1 MNFPLIDCVVLA
13 AYLIISFVAGICA
26 NKILKSSNKS
36 ADGYFLAGRSM
47 PGWLTGISNAVT
59 AMNADVAPAYVGVTL
74 AAGLPVCW
82 FYFSRFSLGVLLAG
96 LLFFARWRQLGVST
110 GPEFFSLRFGGNCGS
125 FVRSYSSIS
134 SVLLG
139 IIPWTGAGLLGIH
152 MIFSNF
158 FGYTDKLTT
167 LVIILPLLLIY
178 VWVSGFAGVLVTD
191 FIQTLVI
198 VVSSIFICGAV
209 LYHFGGPAEL
219 AAAVSNA
226 FPAEQSERILSIWP
240 QQGNPVVSPAL
251 VLIWFFLCS
260 CGAGGSVGIEGQ
272 RVISCKNTGE
282 AIKVSIWTQAGLF
295 VMLLLLTLPALGL
308 LADFPEL
315 HQASPQER
323 ESAYSI
329 LINNYLPSGF
339 KGLTLAALAAAVM
352 STVSSH
358 LSYGA
363 QTIVNDVLQPI
374 FKISDD
380 KKVWAGR
387 MVMVGMMLLSV
398 LVVYLSDSL
407 LGIAITLLGL
417 FGSSALI
424 GWGYWW
430 YWRINF
436 CSWVA
441 STIGG
446 PCIYFIGKTLLSRWQ
461 FWAEQKALSV
471 THAQMMDV
479 YWALAS
485 MFLTTA
491 FVLLVTFLTRP
502 EKPEVLMNFYKRA
515 RPMGYWRPVQDMLR
529 ERGELREEPKHLI
542 LGGVFTAVM
551 GAVWINSFVMALSKA
566 YIGEY
571 LDAFL
576 FGIAAVV
583 FAWFF
588 KRFFNWQLRRLE

>member
-1 MNFPLIDCVVLA
+1 MNFPLIDCLVLA
-13 AYLIISFVAGICA
+13 TYLIISFVAGICA
-26 NKILKSSNKS
+26 NKILKSSNKN

-74 AAGLPVCW
+74 AVGLPVCW

-219 AAAVSNA
+219 AAAVSKA

-240 QQGNPVVSPAL
+240 QQGNPVVSPVL

-315 HQASPQER
+315 YQASPQER
-323 ESAYSI
+323 ESA
-329 LINNYLPSGF
+329 
-339 KGLTLAALAAAVM
+339 
-352 STVSSH
+352 
-358 LSYGA
+358 
-363 QTIVNDVLQPI
+363 
-374 FKISDD
+374 
-380 KKVWAGR
+380 
-387 MVMVGMMLLSV
+387 
-398 LVVYLSDSL
+398 
-407 LGIAITLLGL
+407 
-417 FGSSALI
+417 
-424 GWGYWW
+424 
-430 YWRINF
+430 
-436 CSWVA
+436 
-441 STIGG
+441 
-446 PCIYFIGKTLLSRWQ
+446 
-461 FWAEQKALSV
+461 
-471 THAQMMDV
+471 
-479 YWALAS
+479 
-485 MFLTTA
+485 
-491 FVLLVTFLTRP
+491 
-502 EKPEVLMNFYKRA
+502 
-515 RPMGYWRPVQDMLR
+515 
-529 ERGELREEPKHLI
+529 
-542 LGGVFTAVM
+542 
-551 GAVWINSFVMALSKA
+551 
-566 YIGEY
+566 
-571 LDAFL
+571 
-576 FGIAAVV
+576 
-583 FAWFF
+583 
-588 KRFFNWQLRRLE
+588 

>member
-1 MNFPLIDCVVLA
+1 MNFPVIDFLVLTV
-13 AYLIISFVAGICA
+13 YLVISFVAGICA
-26 NKILKSSNKS
+26 NKILKSSTKN
-36 ADGYFLAGRSM
+36 ADGFFLAGRSM

-74 AAGLPVCW
+74 AVGLPVCW

-110 GPEFFSLRFGGNCGS
+110 GPEFFSLRFGGNSGS

-158 FGYTDKLTT
+158 FGYTDKFTT
-167 LVIILPLLLIY
+167 LIIILPLLLVY

-198 VVSSIFICGAV
+198 VISSIIICGMV
-209 LYHFGGPAEL
+209 LYHFGGPTGL
-219 AAAVSNA
+219 ATAISNS
-226 FPAEQSERILSIWP
+226 FPAEQSDRILSIWP
-240 QQGNPVVSPAL
+240 QEGNPVVSPAL

-282 AIKVSIWTQAGLF
+282 AIKVSIWTQTGLF
-295 VMLLLLTLPALGL
+295 VMLMLLTLPALGL

-315 HQASPQER
+315 HRASPQER
-323 ESAYSI
+323 EGAYSL
-329 LINNYLPSGF
+329 LINNYLPVGI

-374 FKISDD
+374 FKIGDGR
-380 KKVWAGR
+380 KVWAGR
-387 MVMVGMMLLSV
+387 LVMVFMMLLAI
-398 LVVYLSDSL
+398 LVVYMSHSL

-436 CSWVA
+436 YSWLA
-441 STIGG
+441 STLGG
-446 PCIYFIGKTLLSRWQ
+446 PCIYFTGKTLLSQWT
-461 FWAEQKALSV
+461 FWAEQKAQSA
-471 THAQMMDV
+471 THSQMMDV

-485 MFLTTA
+485 MFLTTG
-491 FVLLVTFLTRP
+491 FVLLITFLTRP

-515 RPMGYWRPVQDMLR
+515 RPMGYWRPVQKMLS
-529 ERGELREEPKHLI
+529 ERGELRQEPKHLI
-542 LGGVFTAVM
+542 LGGVFTAIV
-551 GAVWINSFVMALSKA
+551 GAVWINCFVMALSEI

-571 LDAFL
+571 LSAGI
-576 FGIAAVV
+576 FGVCAIVLAYI
-583 FAWFF
+583 F
-588 KRFFNWQLRRLE
+588 KRLFNWQLHRLE